1 MDLDVINV
9 DSYLLKPLLPISVGG
24 TPDSQREF
32 LDTLSSDPTDPR
44 LPNERRKGRVAPI
57 ANEFA
62 LGYTYQDVLDAD
74 HEGTHATAIF

>member
-1 MDLDVINV
+1 ML
-9 DSYLLKPLLPISVGG
+9 SSVGG

-32 LDTLSSDPTDPR
+32 LDTLSSDPSDPR
-44 LPNERRKGRVAPI
+44 LPDERRKGKVAPI

-74 HEGTHATAIF
+74 HEGSSLFLQRRYRGS

>member
-1 MDLDVINV
+1 MITTL
-9 DSYLLKPLLPISVGG
+9 GG

-32 LDTLSSDPTDPR
+32 LETLSSSDPSNPQ
-44 LPNERRKGRVAPI
+44 LPNDKRKGRIPTV

-74 HEGTHATAIF
+74 HDGMPSDQRLSVFFHIGK